1 METSTSDDGSA
12 GASPAFGAAAGEV
25 VAGVR
30 RMAVLRANSIG
41 DFVLALPALAALR
54 AAYPRAEITYLGDT
68 WHPYLLDGRSGPWD
82 RVDVVPPYPG
92 VVGNDPATRDSPD
105 VRRFLAAQ
113 RARSYDLA
121 VQIHGGGANS
131 NPLVARLGARITA
144 GLRDDG
150 APALDR
156 EVPYWR
162 YQHEVHRFLEV
173 AGLVGAEPV
182 GLQPRLQV
190 EPADRNA
197 AERVLRGARDC
208 FVAIHSGANDA
219 RRRWPAESF
228 ASVAEALMDRG
239 AQVVLVGRGDDDA
252 AAAAQIVSTARR
264 GRPLNLVG
272 QLSLSETVGVLAACR
287 MLVGNDSGPR
297 HLAAAVGTPTVGIYW
312 WKNLL
317 NTGPLT
323 AAGSRVAV
331 SFRATCPICGAE
343 QVHSRCAH
351 DSSMVADVPVDEV
364 ISSAID
370 LYLSAAEFRPR
381 VAAAG

>member
-1 METSTSDDGSA
+1 MENLASEDGSA
-12 GASPAFGAAAGEV
+12 GASPTFGAAAGEV
-25 VAGVR
+25 VADVR

-92 VVGNDPATRDSPD
+92 VVGNDLATRDSRD
-105 VRRFLAAQ
+105 VRQFLAAQ
-113 RARSYDLA
+113 RSRGYDLA

-131 NPLVARLGARITA
+131 NPLVSGLGARITV

-182 GLQPRLQV
+182 GLEPRLQV
-190 EPADRNA
+190 ESVDRHA
-197 AERVLRGARDC
+197 AERVLRGAGDC
-208 FVAIHSGANDA
+208 FVAIHPGANDA
-219 RRRWPAESF
+219 RRRWPVESF
-228 ASVAEALMDRG
+228 AAVAEALVDQG
-239 AQVVLVGRGDDDA
+239 AQVVLVGHGGDDA
-252 AAAAQIVSTARR
+252 AAASRIVSTARR
-264 GRPLNLVG
+264 GRLLNLVG
-272 QLSLSETVGVLAACR
+272 RLSLSETVGVLAGCR
-287 MLVGNDSGPR
+287 LLVGNDSGPR

-331 SFRATCPICGAE
+331 SFRSTCPMCGAE
-343 QVHSRCAH
+343 QVHTRCAH
-351 DSSMVADVPVDEV
+351 DPSMVADVPVEEV
-364 ISSAID
+364 TDAALD
-370 LYLSAAEFRPR
+370 LYLSAGGLRPR
-381 VAAAG
+381 VVAAG